1 MFTFE
6 VGSLLN
12 IALILG
18 VVLTLA
24 ALLIWME
31 RRVLGFFQ

>member
-1 MFTFE
+1 MFSFQ

-12 IALILG
+12 IVLILG

-31 RRVLGFFQ
+31 SPLPML